1 MIASLCSCE
10 ALFVADNQ
18 HYIAREKEMKSLWK
32 RCGAVICAVTV
43 AVSLAGCGVAETQTG
58 AETVSGSS
66 EEKKT
71 QIGIVFDSFV
81 IERWERD
88 RDIFVSTAK
97 DLGADVIVGNAN
109 GDPEEQKN
117 IISHMID
124 SNVSVLVVVATDADG
139 LTSSVEEAHKAGI
152 PVISYDRIIRNAGTD
167 LYLTFDNE
175 KVGTYM
181 AETINEALPDG
192 GSYMKVNGSDM
203 DNNVLLVNDG
213 FDKTI
218 NSNIAKIDE
227 ISCDNWNDGEAYDY
241 LTEHPEDVENADA
254 FMCGNDAIAGQVVRV
269 LSENRKAGK
278 VVVTG
283 QDADLEACQ
292 RIAEGTQA
300 MTVYKPI
307 EDLATKAA
315 QYAVQIAKGSMPK
328 ISNTISDG
336 TYDVPYIDINP
347 AKVTADNLD
356 QVIVDSGFHT
366 REDVYLHLEDRD
378 VTDSSQEMEEELVAG
393 SASS

>member
-1 MIASLCSCE
+1 
-10 ALFVADNQ
+10 
-18 HYIAREKEMKSLWK
+18 MKSLRK
-32 RCGAVICAVTV
+32 RCSAMICAVAA
-43 AVSLAGCGVAETQTG
+43 AVSLAGCGVSEKQAG
-58 AETVSGSS
+58 VETVSGSS
-66 EEKKT
+66 EENRVK
-71 QIGIVFDSFV
+71 IGIVFDSFV

-315 QYAVQIAKGSMPK
+315 QYAVQIAKGNMPK

-378 VTDSSQEMEEELVAG
+378 VTDSSQEMAEELVAG